1 MPDAAPRNQDSALP
15 EAPPELQDSPRSP
28 PGPPHLSSR
37 LVTAGRT
44 PPSHALSACSAVEV
58 MMGSWPRSPSACAA
72 PCWGPQPAEPSPAK
86 RRRTEEPEGPASTT
100 APSLQVPAGPPF
112 AGALISV
119 LVLAPGSALK
129 VRLDDVDLVL
139 EPAPAA
145 VLQVSLEGYT
155 LVLVPEALLEG
166 GQGPSPVGLE
176 PGALLSTPEKD
187 VAVEQGLLS
196 GSVPEIAAQEEA
208 YEEDAD
214 PEFSPPWVDLAAGS
228 VAGLCPFVATPPRP
242 DLQGYMPEP
251 SPWTPVPSAERRS
264 PGPYFNLDLHLLEP
278 FPSSPL
284 QPLPPSPSPGP
295 QVRPQRPPGPPP
307 KARRRLFQD

>member
-1 MPDAAPRNQDSALP
+1 
-15 EAPPELQDSPRSP
+15 
-28 PGPPHLSSR
+28 
-37 LVTAGRT
+37 
-44 PPSHALSACSAVEV
+44 
-58 MMGSWPRSPSACAA
+58 MMGSQPRSPSACPA
-72 PCWGPQPAEPSPAK
+72 PCWGPQPAEPGPAK
-86 RRRTEEPEGPASTT
+86 RRRTEEPAGPASTT
-100 APSLQVPAGPPF
+100 APSLQDPAGPPF

-119 LVLAPGSALK
+119 VVLAPGSALK

-145 VLQVSLEGYT
+145 VLQVSLEDYT

-176 PGALLSTPEKD
+176 PSALLSTPEKD

-242 DLQGYMPEP
+242 DLQGCMPEP

-264 PGPYFNLDLHLLEP
+264 PGPYFNLDFHLLEP